1 MSKYPSEDSGL
12 FNRPIDDSIPLV
24 EAMFQAYPDL
34 LFHLDQ
40 EGKIIDYIA
49 GNTAALYT
57 APENFLGQRMVDV
70 LPADVAKLFANAIR
84 KTVKSGKITTLEYD
98 LVAQNGLRSYQAKCM
113 RRSALQTTI
122 VVRDITDLK
131 QAEAAARRQLEF
143 MTALYES
150 AQELSKQLDSR
161 ALGKYVVHA
170 CVEKFGIDAA
180 WISSTRTPYPT
191 QTLSHEIRD
200 VQPEYSVDQA
210 KPTSGEIRD
219 ILKHQK
225 HLVIENKNPASLPT
239 TKVLF
244 PLISQGKVIGVLGL
258 VTRETGFFATDRIN
272 FFYAYSSLAAS
283 ALENARLFEDSN
295 RRLSQIQALRSI
307 DLAILSTLDLK
318 STAALILKEAA
329 KQINVDALNLLVLDP
344 KTKLLNSID
353 SYGFRFNAFQHS
365 LLQVGE
371 NFGGLAALEKQVVH
385 VKNLDKDPQTF
396 ARASHFTEEGFITYL
411 GVPLI
416 AREEVKGVL
425 EIFQRSNFEPDE
437 DWLNFLEMIANQIA
451 IAIDN
456 SLLLEVL
463 HNSNV
468 ELGTAYEATIEGL
481 SRALE
486 LRDRETEGHTLRVTE
501 MTMYLSRQMGISG
514 ADLTHIRQGG
524 LLHDIGKM
532 GIPDAIL
539 LKPDNLTP
547 SEWEIMRQHPIY
559 AYEVLSQIEYFKPAL
574 DIPLYHHE
582 RWDGSGYPHGLKA
595 EQIPIAARIFSVV
608 DVYDALTSDRP
619 YRSAWTKE
627 KALEHIQVQ
636 AGQHFDPDIVRAF
649 MQMIQDGNAPG
660 IADQQL
666 KVKKISNP
674 LFL

>member
-1 MSKYPSEDSGL
+1 MSKYPSKDSGL

-24 EAMFQAYPDL
+24 EVMFQAYPDL
-34 LFHLDQ
+34 LFHLDH

-57 APENFLGQRMVDV
+57 TPEKFLGRRMIDV
-70 LPADVAKLFANAIR
+70 LPPDVGRLFANAIR
-84 KTVKSGKITTLEYD
+84 KTIKSGKITTLEYG
-98 LVAQNGLRSYQAKCM
+98 LATQNGSRSYQAKCM
-113 RRSALQTTI
+113 RRSSLQITI

-150 AQELSKQLDSR
+150 AQELSKELDTH
-161 ALGKYVVHA
+161 ALEKYITRS
-170 CVEKFGIDAA
+170 CVETFGVDIARIGSIRA
-180 WISSTRTPYPT
+180 SHPTR
-191 QTLSHEIRD
+191 TLSHELRESE
-200 VQPEYSVDQA
+200 PEYLVDQA
-210 KPTSGEIRD
+210 EPTSSEISD
-219 ILKHQK
+219 ILKHKK
-225 HLVIENKNPASLPT
+225 HLVIENKLPDTSPT

-244 PLISQGKVIGVLGL
+244 PLISHNKVIGLLGL
-258 VTRETGFFATDRIN
+258 VSRQAGFFAPDRIN

-318 STAALILKEAA
+318 STAALILNEAA
-329 KQINVDALNLLVLDP
+329 KQIDVDALNLLVLDP
-344 KTKLLNSID
+344 KTKMLNSID
-353 SYGFRFNAFQHS
+353 SYGFKFNAFRHS

-416 AREEVKGVL
+416 VRNEVKGVL
-425 EIFQRSNFEPDE
+425 EIFQRRNFEPDG
-437 DWLNFLEMIANQIA
+437 DWMNFLEMIANQIA

-456 SLLLEVL
+456 SLLLQVL

-501 MTMYLSRQMGISG
+501 MTLYLCRQMGISET
-514 ADLTHIRQGG
+514 DLTHIRQGG

-539 LKPDNLTP
+539 LKPSSLTP
-547 SEWEIMRQHPIY
+547 SEWKIMRQHPVY

-582 RWDGSGYPHGLKA
+582 KWDGSGYPHGLKK
-595 EQIPIAARIFSVV
+595 EQIPIEARIFSVV

-619 YRSAWTKE
+619 YRSAWTKG
-627 KALEHIQVQ
+627 KALEYIHTQS
-636 AGQHFDPDIVRAF
+636 GQQFDPDIVRAF
-649 MQMIQDGNAPG
+649 MQMIEEHNTPG
-660 IADQQL
+660 IADQPL
-666 KVKKISNP
+666 KINKTSNP
-674 LFL
+674 LYL